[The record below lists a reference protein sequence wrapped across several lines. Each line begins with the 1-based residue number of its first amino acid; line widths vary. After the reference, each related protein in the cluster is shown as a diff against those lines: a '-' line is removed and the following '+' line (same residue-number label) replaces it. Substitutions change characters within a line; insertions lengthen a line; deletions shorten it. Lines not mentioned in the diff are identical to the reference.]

1 MEKTV
6 QMSDFICMDQF
17 LLPTTVTN
25 ALYILEQSSEDI
37 LKTLIANF
45 MNNFHVRNAC
55 CSYKAFE

>member
-25 ALYILEQSSEDI
+25 GLYILEQSSEDI

-45 MNNFHVRNAC
+45 MNNFHVRNVC
-55 CSYKAFE
+55 CSDKAFE